1 MRVIDYILQELKEH
15 ALHFSLIDPEK
26 QSPEDAG
33 RMARVAE
40 RAGSTAIMVGGSTIP
55 EQRLVDDTVKEIK
68 SSSSLPVILFPCGAG
83 FLSRY
88 ADAVFFMSLLNSR
101 NPRYIIREQA
111 EGSLIVKEF
120 GLEPIPMGYIVV
132 EPGMRAGEV
141 GEADLIKR
149 NDLLTATKYA
159 LAAQYLGMRFVYLE
173 AGSGAKESVPN
184 EMIVHVKK
192 NIDIPLIIGGG
203 IRDPATAREKAMA
216 GADIIVTGTALEEL
230 FFEKRLSSIVK
241 TIKGC
246 KRI

>member
-1 MRVIDYILQELKEH
+1 MKVIDYIMKELEKYP
-15 ALHFSLIDPEK
+15 LHFSLIDPEK
-26 QSPEDAG
+26 QSPEEAG
-33 RMARVAE
+33 EMAEIAE
-40 RAGSTAIMVGGSTIP
+40 KVGSTAIMVGGSTIP

-68 SSSSLPVILFPCGAG
+68 SFSSLPVILFPCGAG

-101 NPRYIIREQA
+101 NPKYIVREQA

-120 GLEPIPMGYIVV
+120 GIEPIPMGYIVV

-149 NDLLTATKYA
+149 NDFLTATKYA
-159 LAAQYLGMRFVYLE
+159 LAAQYMGMKFVYLE

-192 NIDIPLIIGGG
+192 NIDIPLIVGGG
-203 IRDPATAREKAMA
+203 IRDPATAREKVMA
-216 GADIIVTGTALEEL
+216 GADIIVTGTALEEI
-230 FFEKRLSSIVK
+230 FFERRLSSIVK
-241 TIKGC
+241 TIKSC